1 MRIYRYEARIKFMLF
16 RLQYWDKFKQ
26 LRTSLKVVLDASN
39 ALRDSKHLKKL
50 LQLILLLG
58 NYMNGSSQ
66 QGGAFGMK
74 IDSIN
79 KLADTKASDE
89 SQLTLLHCLVGI
101 VRKQFPAILEFLEDL
116 KDVTQAAR
124 GNINTILRRIGREY
138 LTGFMF
144 YSNGK
149 YFGYS

>member
-1 MRIYRYEARIKFMLF
+1 MLF
-16 RLQYWDKFKQ
+16 RLQYWEKFEQ
-26 LRTSLKVVLDASN
+26 LRNSLGIVLDASD
-39 ALRDSKHLKKL
+39 ALRYSKPLKKL

-58 NYMNGSSQ
+58 NYMNGTSQ

-101 VRKQFPAILEFLEDL
+101 VRRQFSTILQFTHDL
-116 KDVTQAAR
+116 KDVNGAAR
-124 GNINTILRRIGREY
+124 GRFVPAKMKRKRNTNLIL
-138 LTGFMF
+138 L
-144 YSNGK
+144 YSHG
-149 YFGYS
+149 

>member
-1 MRIYRYEARIKFMLF
+1 MMKIYRYETRIKFMLF
-16 RLQYWDKFKQ
+16 RLQYWEKFEH
-26 LRTSLKVVLDASN
+26 LRKSLEIVTDASD
-39 ALRDSKHLKKL
+39 ALRNSKPLKSL

-58 NYMNGSSQ
+58 NYMNGASQ

-101 VRKQFPAILEFLEDL
+101 VKRQFPAILEFMNDL
-116 KDVTQAAR
+116 KDIPEATR
-124 GNINTILRRIGREY
+124 GKSKRK
-138 LTGFMF
+138 
-144 YSNGK
+144 S
-149 YFGYS
+149 